1 MAAPSSYTETTLK
14 TYMHAVLGE
23 VATTLEWT
31 VVGEDYDEVLNET
44 LLAYDTDDVT
54 SITGRSNLLKLRTL
68 SRREVWRAVMGEVS
82 GDYDFEDEAGNNK
95 RSQVY
100 RQAQGMF
107 AQAAVDSMVYD
118 ANYNVEIESIDWD
131 DPYQA
136 YDEDDDT

>member
-1 MAAPSSYTETTLK
+1 MAAPSAYTETTLK
-14 TYMHAVLGE
+14 TYMHAVLGA